1 MRPDLSGRPGGPWE
15 ASLQHVIGLSKS
27 SGFITKFPPQT
38 CMCKV
43 EGLSSLMLEMNKTR
57 GQTWGRKVG
66 CVCGKGGPVLGCS
79 RTHVRINTKIS

>member
-1 MRPDLSGRPGGPWE
+1 
-15 ASLQHVIGLSKS
+15 
-27 SGFITKFPPQT
+27 
-38 CMCKV
+38 MCKV

-66 CVCGKGGPVLGCS
+66 CVCGTGGPVLGCS